1 MPPLRTLEYEVPG
14 TDCRQSIEGGFRLG
28 WIGMHRCPGLRPLI
42 TRAIFLCL
50 FSFAHF
56 QESCF

>member
-28 WIGMHRCPGLRPLI
+28 GPAAIGAP
-42 TRAIFLCL
+42 AY
-50 FSFAHF
+50 AHL
-56 QESCF
+56 